1 MYNPFS
7 LNDKTILITGASSGI
22 GRVVSIE
29 CSKLGAK
36 VVITGRNRELLNN
49 TYNQLDG
56 DGHFKITADLT
67 DSADMDKLVKDC
79 PKLNGFVSNA
89 GISKVLLVKSINNA
103 SLDEILNINTIAPIL
118 LTQKLIK
125 SGKIKNQ
132 SSIVYN
138 SSISGLYCV
147 NIGESVYA
155 ASKGAINSFAKGAAL
170 DLSKQQ
176 IRVNCVNP
184 GIISTDLYEH
194 NEFLTQLDKDEKM
207 KSFPLKR
214 FGKPSD
220 VAFAIIYLLS
230 DAASWVTGTNL
241 IIDGGYTLI

>member
-7 LNDKTILITGASSGI
+7 LNGKTILVTGASSGI
-22 GRVVSIE
+22 GRVVSVE

-36 VVITGRNRELLNN
+36 VVITGRNREFLKD
-49 TYNQLDG
+49 TFEQLEG
-56 DGHFKITADLT
+56 DGHISIPADLT
-67 DSADMDKLVKDC
+67 EPFDMDRLVKEC
-79 PKLNGFVSNA
+79 PEVNGFVSNA
-89 GISKVLLVKSINNA
+89 GISKVLLVKSIN
-103 SLDEILNINTIAPIL
+103 SVILDDIFNINTKAPIL

-125 SGKIKNQ
+125 SKKIKNQ

-138 SSISGLYCV
+138 SSISGLFCV
-147 NIGESVYA
+147 NIGESIYA

-184 GIISTDLYEH
+184 GIILTDLYMN
-194 NEFLTQLDKDEKM
+194 NEFLTQFDKDEKM

-214 FGKPSD
+214 FGKPTD

-241 IIDGGYTLI
+241 KIDGGYTLI